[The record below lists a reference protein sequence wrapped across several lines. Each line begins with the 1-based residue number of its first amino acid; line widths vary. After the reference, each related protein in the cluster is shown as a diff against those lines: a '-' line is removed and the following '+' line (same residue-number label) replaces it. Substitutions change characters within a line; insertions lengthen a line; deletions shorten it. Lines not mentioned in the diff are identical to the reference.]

1 MEINQLLI
9 TVALTVT
16 TLLVVAVGLQ
26 LIFALKELRKTI
38 KKAAVLID
46 DIENGEIKMSSDM
59 VKDKVI
65 IKKHLALHSILD
77 KMRILTP
84 RHTAK
89 NKKLFVKDSK

>member
-26 LIFALKELRKTI
+26 LIFALKELRTAI
-38 KKAAVLID
+38 KKAGILID
-46 DIENGEIKMSSDM
+46 DLEKEEMKFTQDKT
-59 VKDKVI
+59 KDKTLV
-65 IKKHLALHSILD
+65 KKHLALHSILD

-89 NKKLFVKDSK
+89 TKKVFTKDGS